1 MDKKEF
7 EKTIKEYL
15 DVIEMDLKSEQIE
28 QLYTYMN
35 ELLEWNEKINLTAI
49 TEPKEVILKHFV
61 DSLIINKYLKGES
74 LIDVGTGGGFP
85 GIPAKIKSAELKVL
99 LLDSLNKRINFLN
112 NTIEKLGLTHIEA
125 IHSRAEELGIKEEYR
140 EKFDN
145 VVSRAVANLN
155 VLCEYMIP
163 FAKVGGQCICM
174 KGQIEEELEEAKS
187 KIELLGGKIVKVE
200 RYTLPLTDME
210 RTIIVIEK
218 VKETPKKYPRKPGQI
233 KK

>member
-112 NTIEKLGLTHIEA
+112 NAIEKLGLTHIEA